1 MKDIKIKDLI
11 TVGFAL
17 FAMFFGA
24 GNLLFPPFLG
34 LGSGPQWLLAF
45 ICYIIADAGLAIV
58 VMIAVQV
65 SGGKMENV
73 VGRVG
78 KVCATIIGISVALC
92 IGPIIAIPR
101 TGAVA
106 FEMGAQPLGFNNKVI
121 FCAIYFLVAFVLM
134 LKGSKVV
141 DIVGN
146 FLTPFLLIGLIAMII
161 IGIVNPIGD
170 ISNVVQFDSVVK
182 KGIGDGYQTLDA
194 LASLLFSI
202 LIINSANDKGYTDP
216 KLKMKFVC
224 GASIVAGIGLFIV
237 YGGLAYLG
245 ATTSSLSEITF
256 SEIGNSELVVFI
268 TKKLLGQ
275 PGVVILGI
283 VVTLACMTTTIG
295 LTASISNY
303 FSSLS
308 KGKIKYEVFVII
320 ICLFSFGG
328 ACLGVGAIIN
338 IAAPILNLVY
348 PAVLVLVILTFF
360 KNQIKSDLI
369 VQGATLFAF
378 LTSLATEANAFLEE
392 GSKIPYIMDLPLAS
406 LGLHWI
412 IPAIVGGILGFILS
426 MVIKPKQAVNN
437 NISK

>member
-1 MKDIKIKDLI
+1 MKDIKFNDLI

-34 LGSGPQWLLAF
+34 LGSGQQWWLGF

-58 VMIAVQV
+58 VMIAVQRC
-65 SGGKMENV
+65 GGKMENV
-73 VGRVG
+73 IGRVG

-106 FEMGAQPLGFNNKVI
+106 FEMGVQPLGFNHKAI
-121 FCAIYFLVAFVLM
+121 FCAVYFLIAFILM

-161 IGIVNPIGD
+161 IGIVKPIGN
-170 ISNVVQFDSVVK
+170 ISDVVHFDSVVK
-182 KGIGDGYQTLDA
+182 KGISDGYQTLDA

-202 LIINSANDKGYTDP
+202 LIINSATSKGYTEP

-224 GASIVAGIGLFIV
+224 GASIIAGIGLFII

-245 ATTSSLSEITF
+245 ATTSLDPNVVFGEIT
-256 SEIGNSELVVFI
+256 NTQLVVYI
-268 TKKLLGQ
+268 TKTLLGQ
-275 PGVVILGI
+275 PGVVVLGI
-283 VVTLACMTTTIG
+283 VVILACMTTTIG
-295 LTASISNY
+295 LTASISDY

-308 KGKIKYEVFVII
+308 KGKIKYEIFVIL

-338 IAAPILNLVY
+338 IAGPILNLVY
-348 PAVLVLVILTFF
+348 PAVLVLVALSFF
-360 KNQIKSDLI
+360 KDQIKSDI
-369 VQGATLFAF
+369 VVQGATLFAF
-378 LTSLATEANAFLEE
+378 LTSAATEANVYLAE

-412 IPAIVGGILGFILS
+412 IPAIIGGLLGWGLS
-426 MVIKPKQAVNN
+426 TLIKPKNTAR
-437 NISK
+437 

>member
-34 LGSGPQWLLAF
+34 LGSGTSWWLGF

-73 VGRVG
+73 VSRVG

-106 FEMGAQPLGFNNKVI
+106 FEMGAQPIGFNNKVI
-121 FCAIYFLVAFVLM
+121 FCAVYFLVAFALM

-161 IGIVNPIGD
+161 IGIVNPIGP
-170 ISNVVQFDSVVK
+170 ISDTIHFDSVVR

-202 LIINSANDKGYTDP
+202 LIINSATDKGYTEP

-224 GASIVAGIGLFIV
+224 GASVVAGIGLFIV

-245 ATTSSLSEITF
+245 ATTSTIYTDLSQIT
-256 SEIGNSELVVFI
+256 NTALVVDI
-268 TKKLLGQ
+268 TKRLLGQ
-275 PGVVILGI
+275 PGVIILGI

-308 KGKIKYEVFVII
+308 KGKIKYEIFVII

-348 PAVLVLVILTFF
+348 PAVLVLVFLTFF
-360 KNQIKSDLI
+360 RNQIKSDLI

-392 GSKIPYIMDLPLAS
+392 GSKIPYVMDFPLAS

-426 MVIKPKQAVNN
+426 MIIKSKQTVNN